1 MKFQRKKEISIDQL
15 NATITQT
22 VHTYRI
28 TYSSLFFHMLP
39 YIATTGLQARFAKR
53 KCQFRCVLCDGFENA
68 KVCYPIKP
76 RDVVSTESL
85 FGLYISLFSL
95 ALFFSIYQTAR
106 QCVAP
111 TCMCVSCCYR
121 NQTVGS

>member
-1 MKFQRKKEISIDQL
+1 MLGRKTFEISTKKGNFDRP
-15 NATITQT
+15 TQT

-106 QCVAP
+106 QCVEHRLV
-111 TCMCVSCCYR
+111 CVCLVAIV
-121 NQTVGS
+121 TKP